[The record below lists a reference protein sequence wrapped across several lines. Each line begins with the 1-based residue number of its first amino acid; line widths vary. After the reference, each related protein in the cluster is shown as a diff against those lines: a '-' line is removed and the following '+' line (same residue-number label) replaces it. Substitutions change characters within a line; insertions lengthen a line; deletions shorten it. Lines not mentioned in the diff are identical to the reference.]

1 MVKRVLIIFILLI
14 SFSAFAQEIKVTAYT
29 DTTDY
34 LIGDYISYSLVIE
47 AQKDVYIINPF
58 FRDSLKNIDVVNLS
72 DPIVSESNNLKTIK
86 YQATLSR
93 YDSAEVTIPPIK
105 IEYRTKNDTTLKS
118 VISNSVKFNVHSVK
132 VSLQE
137 EIKDIKPPIRL
148 WDYFYLIY
156 ILAAII
162 LLITGYFIY
171 RKYKN
176 KKTVVAEEKS
186 KEKILAHQLALRK
199 LEQLEKEQLWQKGF
213 VKEYHSKITEI
224 IREYFEIQ
232 FDLPALELTTTESLK
247 LLSRHPAG
255 SKVLDITAQ
264 FLNNADLVKFAKYV
278 PLEAVNQ
285 EMMTQAKEIVM
296 KTISIQ
302 REIEIETETK
312 EVVNV

>member
-72 DPIVSESNNLKTIK
+72 DPIVDESNNLKTIK

-118 VISNSVKFNVHSVK
+118 VISNSVKFNVYSVK

-247 LLSRHPAG
+247 LLSRHPVG

-278 PLEAVNQ
+278 PLETVNQ

-302 REIEIETETK
+302 KEIEIETETK